1 MVPSLA
7 LLPGLSVGGLPV
19 QLRRS
24 QRRTVSLRVT
34 AQGLTV
40 YAPERTEEAR
50 LRRFVEDK
58 RAWAERH
65 LQQLQ
70 QGQPDALPLTDG
82 FPLPYLGQTLTLQA
96 MPGLRGAQRVG
107 TALHAPSEALRTAV
121 EAWYKAEA
129 LRLFA
134 PIVQHYAAQLNR
146 GRPLT
151 ATRLTNAAGR
161 WGSCT
166 AAGVVRLHWKLLLAP
181 PDILKY
187 VAAHEVAHLAEL
199 NHSPRY
205 WAEVARLLPEY
216 RPAERWLKEH
226 GAALM
231 QPWR

>member
-1 MVPSLA
+1 MSPPLP

-40 YAPERTEEAR
+40 YAPQRTEEAK
-50 LRRFVEDK
+50 LRCFVEDK

-65 LQQLQ
+65 LHRLQ
-70 QGQPDALPLTDG
+70 QREPVTALLTDG
-82 FPLPYLGQTLTLQA
+82 FVLPLLGEALI
-96 MPGLRGAQRVG
+96 LRALPDLKRAQQVG
-107 TALHAPSEALRTAV
+107 TDLHAPSAALVSAV
-121 EAWYKAEA
+121 EVWYKTEA
-129 LRLFA
+129 PRHFT
-134 PIVQHYAAQLNR
+134 PIVQHFADQLGR
-146 GRPLT
+146 GRPLS
-151 ATRLTNAAGR
+151 AVKITNAAGR

-166 AAGVVRLHWKLLLAP
+166 AAGAVRLHWRLLMAP
-181 PDILKY
+181 PEILRY

-205 WAEVARLLPEY
+205 WAEVARLFPEY
-216 RPAERWLKEH
+216 RAAKHWLKEH

-231 QPWR
+231 QPWH

>member
-1 MVPSLA
+1 MAPPLPV
-7 LLPGLSVGGLPV
+7 LPGLSVGGLPV

-24 QRRTVSLRVT
+24 NRRTVGLRVT

-70 QGQPDALPLTDG
+70 QHQPDALPLIDG
-82 FPLPYLGQTLTLQA
+82 FALPYLGQALTLRA
-96 MPGLRGAQRVG
+96 VPGLRRAQRVG
-107 TALHAPSEALRTAV
+107 TELYAPPEALSTAL
-121 EAWYKAEA
+121 EAWYRAEA

-134 PIVQHYAAQLNR
+134 PITQHYAVQLNR

-151 ATRLTNAAGR
+151 ATRITNAAGR

-181 PDILKY
+181 PEILNY
-187 VAAHEVAHLAEL
+187 VAAHEIAHLAEL

-205 WAEVARLLPEY
+205 WAEVARLVPEY
-216 RPAERWLKEH
+216 RTAERWLKEH

>member
-1 MVPSLA
+1 M
-7 LLPGLSVGGLPV
+7 GGLPV
-19 QLRRS
+19 RLRRS
-24 QRRTVSLRVT
+24 NRRTVGLRVT
-34 AQGLTV
+34 VQGLTV
-40 YAPERTEEAR
+40 YAPQRTGEVH

-58 RAWAERH
+58 RAWVERH
-65 LQQLQ
+65 LHQLQ
-70 QGQPDALPLTDG
+70 QRQPVAALLADGFALPH
-82 FPLPYLGQTLTLQA
+82 LGGSLTLRA
-96 MPGLRGAQRVG
+96 VAGLRQARQVGAE
-107 TALHAPSEALRTAV
+107 LHAPLDTLGSSV

-134 PIVQHYAAQLNR
+134 PIVQQHAAQLNR
-146 GRPLT
+146 GRPLS
-151 ATRLTNAAGR
+151 ADKVTNAAGR

-181 PDILKY
+181 PDILNY

-205 WAEVARLLPEY
+205 WAEVARLVPEY
-216 RPAERWLKEH
+216 RAAERWLKEH